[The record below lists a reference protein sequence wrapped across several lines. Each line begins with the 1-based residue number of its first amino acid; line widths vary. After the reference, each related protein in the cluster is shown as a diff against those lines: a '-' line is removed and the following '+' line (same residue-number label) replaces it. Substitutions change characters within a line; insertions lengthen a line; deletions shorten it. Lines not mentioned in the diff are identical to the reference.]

1 MANIIGIDSSTKC
14 TALCW
19 MLDDGSIENMWAQ
32 NNVDR
37 ELIESIT
44 QVNCIAI
51 ESPVVLEVLPKYA
64 RLKCSSRCRREPGHR
79 CCKPTALSIQARLW
93 QHNNALVASICKLR
107 VCETQHNS
115 ITWVPCSVART
126 VCGFSRVRVCETQHN
141 KGCEIKAYLWQQ
153 VCEQPEKYKWLVM
166 GLAEHKRSYPLQWSM
181 YKGDL
186 IDAAIVARAQWLLQN
201 MSASA
206 VSQTAEELA
215 VLRARVVQE
224 DIDSWRTFAWEGEV
238 PPQSISN
245 TTLPLV
251 WDAHDTTSYF
261 YRVGEWAYGKVE
273 L

>member
-1 MANIIGIDSSTKC
+1 VRRTNIK
-14 TALCW
+14 
-19 MLDDGSIENMWAQ
+19 E
-32 NNVDR
+32 
-37 ELIESIT
+37 
-44 QVNCIAI
+44 
-51 ESPVVLEVLPKYA
+51 
-64 RLKCSSRCRREPGHR
+64 
-79 CCKPTALSIQARLW
+79 
-93 QHNNALVASICKLR
+93 
-107 VCETQHNS
+107 
-115 ITWVPCSVART
+115 
-126 VCGFSRVRVCETQHN
+126 
-141 KGCEIKAYLWQQ
+141 YLWQQ

-201 MSASA
+201 MSA
-206 VSQTAEELA
+206 EELA

-261 YRVGEWAYGKVE
+261 HRVGEWAYGKVA